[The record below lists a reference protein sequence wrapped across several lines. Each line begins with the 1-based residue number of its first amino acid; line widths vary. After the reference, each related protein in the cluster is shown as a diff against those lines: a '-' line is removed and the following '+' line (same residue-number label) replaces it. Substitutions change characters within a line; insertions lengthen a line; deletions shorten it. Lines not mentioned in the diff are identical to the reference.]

1 MSTQMEQSS
10 QAVVGPP
17 ERRARALDPER
28 VKFETWCKRW
38 DGDSMSLK
46 MNESG
51 EYDNGYVQFAW
62 RAWQEA
68 RPKRPAVGAAMNVV
82 SMLAQRKPLTAF
94 AELEAARQV
103 GRRQLAKAYNRAD
116 EDTRLL
122 AVKLIDALRAL

>member
-1 MSTQMEQSS
+1 
-10 QAVVGPP
+10 
-17 ERRARALDPER
+17 
-28 VKFETWCKRW
+28 
-38 DGDSMSLK
+38 
-46 MNESG
+46 
-51 EYDNGYVQFAW
+51 
-62 RAWQEA
+62 
-68 RPKRPAVGAAMNVV
+68 MNVV

>member
-1 MSTQMEQSS
+1 MEQSS
-10 QAVVGPP
+10 QAVVGPL
-17 ERRARALDPER
+17 ERRVRALDPER
-28 VKFETWCKRW
+28 AKFETWCCKRW
-38 DGDSMSLK
+38 DGDSMPLK

-51 EYDNGYVQFAW
+51 EYDNGYAQFAW

-68 RPKRPAVGAAMNVV
+68 RPKRPAVGAAMNVA

-94 AELEAARQV
+94 AELEEARQV